1 MDQSLVLFG
10 LRILSALL
18 LLALLAGMA
27 LLIYREMQ
35 TTAVA
40 QAASGK
46 AHGQLHVI
54 ATGSENLAVGTLF
67 PLLPV
72 TRIGRAAS
80 NTIVLDDS
88 YVSTEHALLT
98 WRSSQWELR
107 DLDSRNGTLLNDSL
121 LTETAV
127 ISVGDVITIGAIQL
141 RLDAASGN
149 GII

>member
-1 MDQSLVLFG
+1 MDQTLVLFG

-18 LLALLAGMA
+18 LLALLGGMA
-27 LLIYREMQ
+27 WLIYREMQ
-35 TTAVA
+35 ATAVA

-46 AHGQLHVI
+46 AYGQLQVI
-54 ATGSENLAVGTLF
+54 ATASEHLAVGTLF

-98 WRSSQWELR
+98 WRSSQWQLR
-107 DLDSRNGTLLNDSL
+107 DLDSRNGTLLNATP

-127 ISVGDVITIGAIQL
+127 ISVGDVITIGDIQL
-141 RLDAASGN
+141 RLDASG
-149 GII
+149 